1 MAEDGRKIYIN
12 GQLVDRSE
20 ATISVFDHGFLY
32 GDGVFEGIRV
42 YSGRIFKLD
51 AHLARLFRSAKA
63 ILLSVPMSPET
74 LRAAVMEAVKANG
87 LMDAYIRLIVSRGVG
102 DLGLD
107 PLRCSHPSVII
118 IVQEISIYPPEVY
131 ARGLDLASVVI
142 RRPAPDALNPAM
154 KTLNYLNNILAKIEG
169 NQRGVPEVL
178 MLNREGW
185 VVEGT
190 ADNFF
195 LVKDGVL
202 LTPPTYVGILNGITR
217 QVVIEL
223 ARELGHPV
231 SEMNV
236 TLFDVYTADEAF
248 LTGTAA
254 EIVPAV
260 SCDGRTIG
268 SGQPG
273 PITHQLTERFRTYAR
288 GEGVVAVDS
297 LTART

>member
-1 MAEDGRKIYIN
+1 MGADTHKIYIN

-20 ATISVFDHGFLY
+20 ARVSVFDHGFLY

-42 YSGRIFKLD
+42 YNGRVFKLD

-63 ILLSVPMSPET
+63 ILLTVPLSLEA
-74 LRAAVMEAVKANG
+74 LRAAVVETVRANG
-87 LMDAYIRLIVSRGVG
+87 LTEAYIRMVVSRGAG

-107 PLRCSHPSVII
+107 PLRCSQPTVII

-131 ARGLDLASVVI
+131 ERGLDLASVVV
-142 RRPAPDALNPAM
+142 RRPAADALNPAM
-154 KTLNYLNNILAKIEG
+154 KTLNYLNNILAKIDG

-185 VVEGT
+185 VTEGT

-202 LTPPTYVGILNGITR
+202 VTPPTYVGILNGITR

-223 ARELGHPV
+223 ARNLGYGV
-231 SEMNV
+231 SESNV
-236 TLFDVYTADEAF
+236 TLFDVYNADEAF

-254 EIVPAV
+254 EMVPAI

-268 SGQPG
+268 TGRPG
-273 PITHQLTERFRTYAR
+273 PITRRLTKRFRTYAR
-288 GEGVVAVDS
+288 GEGVVALDS
-297 LTART
+297 ITVRT